1 MSEDTRICP
10 ECGAEYFA
18 HIVSCATCEVQ
29 LLSPGEKKMMPRA
42 EGDLVCVDEGTYERA
57 TELARELKK
66 QGVECEVLNMGKGKS
81 CSSNG
86 EFGLFVPQSIARQTV
101 GMIEELM
108 LKLYPELIEVD
119 ARLEAGL
126 CPACGAPSNGEAEC
140 PDCGLNLG
148 GGGHDHGGCGGDCG
162 PC

>member
-18 HIVSCATCEVQ
+18 HIMNCSTCEVP
-29 LLSPGEKKMMPRA
+29 LIRPGEKKEMPKA
-42 EGDLVCVDEGTYERA
+42 EGDLVCIDEGTYERVG
-57 TELARELKK
+57 ELARELKK
-66 QGVECEVLNMGKGKS
+66 TGVECEVLNMSKGKS
-81 CSSNG
+81 CSSSG
-86 EFGLFVPQSIARQTV
+86 GFGLFVPRSIARQTV
-101 GMIEELM
+101 SMIEELM
-108 LKLYPELIEVD
+108 LKLHPELVEVD

-126 CPACGAPSNGEAEC
+126 CPACGSPANGEPEC

-148 GGGHDHGGCGGDCG
+148 GGHGADGCGGGCG